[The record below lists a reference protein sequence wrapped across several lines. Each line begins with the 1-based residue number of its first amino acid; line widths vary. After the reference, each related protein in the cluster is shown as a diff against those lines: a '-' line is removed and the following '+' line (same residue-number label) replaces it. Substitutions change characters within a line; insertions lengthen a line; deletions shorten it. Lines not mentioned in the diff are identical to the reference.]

1 MNKKENKNKVW
12 ISVEDLTNDASI
24 VDAQQNDE
32 FAHVEETANSE
43 HSRRDFLKYMGFGLG
58 AATVASCEI
67 PVKKAIPYVIKPEEI
82 VPGIATYYASVFV
95 QSGDCVPVLVK
106 TREGRPIKIEGN
118 PGVGENK
125 TYTEGGTSARAQA
138 SVLSLYDINRLTG
151 PKGNGGDTSWG
162 DLDAAVQ
169 EGLTGNICVLS
180 HTNNSP
186 TFKAAF
192 DVFKGKYPSAK
203 LVQYDPIS
211 SSAILE
217 ANEKMYNKP
226 FVPAYHF
233 DKAMCVVGI
242 EADFLGTWI
251 SPVEYTKDYIKNRKV
266 TDSDIDGGHADKVMS
281 THVQFESG
289 MSLTGSNA
297 DHRVLI
303 KPSEWGAAIGLLYAE
318 VANATGAS
326 ATGGLSFTP
335 TFAWKSA
342 ANAIKNTAKKLAQ
355 NNRKALV
362 VCGINDVNIQM
373 VVNAIN
379 EMLGAS
385 NSTLTLTD
393 DTHSKQRQGR
403 DKGVQS
409 LVSDMGRGA
418 IDALIVC
425 DGANPAYDLPGV
437 AAEFAK
443 ALPNVAMSVSL
454 SGTPDE
460 TASLCKF
467 IAPVH
472 HTLESWGDVEPKKGE
487 VYFVQPT
494 IAPLFKTRSA
504 GESLLTWAEAPQSYH
519 DFMKANWKAN
529 MFPAQSSYM
538 TFQSFWNNTLHDGW
552 FKMTGNQPVVVETEE
567 VVVDEQPVVDG
578 EPVDEPMPTGS
589 SDVAGALAA
598 LSQTQTK
605 EGELEITFYESV
617 QLGAGQFANNPW
629 LQEMP
634 DPMMRTTWDNF
645 IQIPIKWD
653 GNYAYETLNDLSD
666 GDIAT
671 ITINGA
677 TYTLPVFR
685 QFGQMQGTVSIA
697 LGYGRT
703 KAGKAGSEVGTNLFP
718 ASSSSYSAVGTL
730 SQKEGHDD
738 MHAGIQK
745 HHTFGLTTTDETG
758 ATVMHEYKTTEKKP
772 FNVDEHIDSFQG
784 AFVERSIFFHA
795 TAKTVARDVEV
806 LAKKRKKYQYLNS
819 KGLYEGYDDVY
830 AMGHHWGMSIDLNS
844 CTGCGACT
852 IACMAE
858 NNVPVVGKYEVMN
871 VHEMT
876 WLRVDRY
883 YYGNEE
889 SPNTVFMPFLCQHCD
904 NAPCENVCPVAAT
917 SHSSEGVNQMTY
929 NRCVG
934 TRYCANNCP
943 FKVRRF
949 NWYDY
954 TSADL
959 FPQNEVDMNRGTK
972 NTESYNYM
980 NENLTRMVLNPDV
993 TVRSRGVI
1001 EKCSFCTQR
1010 IQEGKL
1016 AAKMEGRRLVDSDVT
1031 PACVQSCP
1039 SGAILFGDDNN
1050 PNSEVSKL
1058 QKTKRS
1064 YVTLE
1069 EMNIRPSI
1077 NYLMKVVNKDD
1088 EFLA

>member
-1 MNKKENKNKVW
+1 MNKNENKNKVW
-12 ISVEDLTNDASI
+12 ISLEDLTNDAST

-32 FAHVEETANSE
+32 FAHSKEAANSE

-67 PVKKAIPYVIKPEEI
+67 PVRKAIPYVIKPEEI
-82 VPGIATYYASVFV
+82 VPGIATYFASVFV
-95 QSGDCVPVLVK
+95 QGGDCVPILVK

-125 TYTEGGTSARAQA
+125 TYTGGGSSARSQA
-138 SVLSLYDINRLTG
+138 SVLSLYDTDRLAG
-151 PKGNGGDTSWG
+151 PKAGPKDNRTDTSWG
-162 DLDAAVQ
+162 DLDTAVQ
-169 EGLTGNICVLS
+169 AGLTGNICVLS
-180 HTNNSP
+180 HTNTSP

-211 SSAILE
+211 SSALLE

-251 SPVEYTKDYIKNRKV
+251 SPVEYAHDYIKNRKV
-266 TDSDIDGGHADKVMS
+266 TDADIDSGKTNETMS
-281 THVQFESG
+281 AHIQFESG

-326 ATGGLSFTP
+326 ASGALSFTP
-335 TFAWKSA
+335 DFAWDSA

-379 EMLGAS
+379 DMLGAN

-393 DTHSKQRQGR
+393 GTHSKQRQGS
-403 DKGVQS
+403 DKDIQS
-409 LVSDMGRGA
+409 LVSDMGKGA

-425 DGANPAYDLPGV
+425 DGANPAYDIPSL
-437 AAEFAK
+437 AAEFAT

-454 SGTPDE
+454 SGTPHE
-460 TASLCKF
+460 TASSCTF
-467 IAPVH
+467 MAPDH
-472 HTLESWGDVEPKKGE
+472 HSLEAWGDVEPKKGE

-494 IAPLFKTRSA
+494 IAPLFKTRAA
-504 GESLLTWAEAPQSYH
+504 GESLLIWAGQPQSYH

-529 MFPAQSSYM
+529 MFPAQTSYM

-552 FKMTGNQPVVVETEE
+552 FKMTGDQPVVETE
-567 VVVDEQPVVDG
+567 VVEGASV
-578 EPVDEPMPTGS
+578 GS

-598 LSQTQTK
+598 LSQTKTK
-605 EGELEITFYESV
+605 EGEVEVTFYETI
-617 QLGAGQFANNPW
+617 QIGAGQFANNPW

-653 GNYAYETLNDLSD
+653 GNYAYETLNDLTD

-677 TYTLPVFR
+677 AYTLPVFR

-703 KAGKAGSEVGTNLFP
+703 KAGKAGTGVGTDLYP
-718 ASSSSYSAVGTL
+718 ASSFTYSAAGTL
-730 SQKEGHDD
+730 SQKEGKDAS
-738 MHAGIQK
+738 HAGIQK
-745 HHTFGLTTTDETG
+745 HHTLGLTTTDDAG

-784 AFVERSIFFHA
+784 AFIERSIFFHA
-795 TAKTVARDVEV
+795 TAQTVAREVKV

-819 KGLYEGYDDVY
+819 KGLYSGHDEVY

-858 NNVPVVGKYEVMN
+858 NNVPVVGKHEVMN

-876 WLRVDRY
+876 WLRIDRY

-917 SHSSEGVNQMTY
+917 NHSSEGVNQMTY
-929 NRCVG
+929 NRCIG

-949 NWYDY
+949 NWLDY

-959 FPQNEVDMNRGTK
+959 FPQNEVDMNRGK
-972 NTESYNYM
+972 EGAESYNYI
-980 NENLTRMVLNPDV
+980 NDNLTRMVLNPDV

-1016 AAKMEGRRLVDSDVT
+1016 AAKMEGRKLVDSDVT
-1031 PACVQSCP
+1031 PACVQSCTT
-1039 SGAILFGDDNN
+1039 GAILFGDDNN

-1064 YVTLE
+1064 YLTLE

-1088 EFLA
+1088 DFLA